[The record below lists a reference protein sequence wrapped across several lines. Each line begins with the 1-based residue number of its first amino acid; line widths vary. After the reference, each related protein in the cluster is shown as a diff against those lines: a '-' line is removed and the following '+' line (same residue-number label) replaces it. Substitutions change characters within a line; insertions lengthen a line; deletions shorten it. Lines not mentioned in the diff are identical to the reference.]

1 MKAGLRS
8 IWLCG
13 FLLISISLYATQL
26 LPSLREEVELTQD
39 RDGDASSPGPSVT
52 IFSSPRPFFGVVG
65 DRQLLAVRSWL
76 ALSPEVQVVLFA
88 QNASMRS
95 PIRNLGSRVSIETAI
110 DFTFLDTPFFHAMV
124 ARARA
129 SGSSI
134 SVLIDSETLLLP
146 SFISALHYVYTLD
159 HNWLFV
165 AKPRHLSHLKFH
177 LDNLGR
183 QWVWTTGQKITTE
196 KLEEFL
202 VHNWQESNYSGR
214 WLWAWNTGNLPLHA
228 GVLPSFLYGK
238 GYYNEWLMHE
248 ALSTELRFVF
258 DGTDVASA
266 FYPENF
272 GSEHSQ
278 SPIDSE
284 VVPHNRQWESEANA
298 YLAAA
303 YGSFYSNMSKVSYNM
318 PKLIRCGAQFMISNA
333 SMCIPSVHQKPPF
346 LKANRMLGIWKDT
359 FVSLQSKG
367 KGYISCIEK
376 CNSASSQLDVST
388 IQKPESKL
396 SVPSLP
402 FSLKELLETVADDE
416 KTVVLAVAGNNYR
429 DMLMSWVCRLRRI
442 SVSNFILC
450 ALDDEVYRFSFLQGL
465 PVFKAA
471 LSHLDI
477 SFDNCHFG
485 TKCFQRVT
493 KVKSRIVLKILRMG
507 YNVLMSD
514 VDVYWFK
521 NPLSYLH
528 AYGPAV
534 LVAQSDEFNETVPI
548 NLPRRL
554 NSGFYYVHSDPAT
567 ILAMEKV
574 VTHASTSAMSE
585 QPSFYDV
592 LCGVGGKN
600 RIGDNKC
607 HEPLTNVTVHFLD
620 RNLFPNGAFQNL
632 WRKKNVTAACMRRGC
647 ITLHN
652 NWISGRKKKLQRHIA
667 SGLWE
672 YDVVSRL
679 CLQSWQDQKLHSYV

>member
-13 FLLISISLYATQL
+13 FLLISISLYATHL
-26 LPSLREEVELTQD
+26 LPSRVKQVELTQE
-39 RDGDASSPGPSVT
+39 GEMDASSPGPSVT
-52 IFSSPRPFFGVVG
+52 IFSSPRPFSGIVG
-65 DRQLLAVRSWL
+65 HRQLLALHSWL

-88 QNASMRS
+88 QNTSMLP

-110 DFTFLDTPFFHAMV
+110 DFTFLGAPFFHVMV

-146 SFISALHYVYTLD
+146 SFISALNYVYSLD
-159 HNWLFV
+159 HNWLLV
-165 AKPRHLSHLKFH
+165 ARHHHISQLKFYLDDLSH
-177 LDNLGR
+177 
-183 QWVWTTGQKITTE
+183 QWVWTAGRKIRTE

-202 VHNWQESNYSGR
+202 VHNWQQSNYGGR

-228 GVLPSFLYGK
+228 GVLPPFLYGK
-238 GYYNEWLMHE
+238 GYCNEWLMHE

-258 DGTDVASA
+258 DGTDAAFA
-266 FYPENF
+266 FYPENL
-272 GSEHSQ
+272 GTQQSQ
-278 SPIDSE
+278 FSDSE
-284 VVPHNRQWESEANA
+284 VELHNRQWESEANA

-303 YGSFYSNMSKVSYNM
+303 YGSFYSNMSKVSYDM
-318 PKLIRCGAQFMISNA
+318 PKLIRCGAQFVILNA
-333 SMCIPSVHQKPPF
+333 SMCNSSIHLKSPF
-346 LKANRMLGIWKDT
+346 VKANGILGMWKNV
-359 FVSLQSKG
+359 FAYLGSKG
-367 KGYISCIEK
+367 KRFISCVEK
-376 CNSASSQLDVST
+376 CNSASSQPDVFT
-388 IQKPESKL
+388 IQKPEPNL

-402 FSLKELLETVADDE
+402 FSLENLLETVADDE
-416 KTVVLAVAGNNYR
+416 KTVVLAVAGNNYK
-429 DMLMSWVCRLRRI
+429 DMLMSWVCQLRRI

-450 ALDDEVYRFSFLQGL
+450 ALDDQVYKFSLLQGL

-471 LSHLDI
+471 ASKLDI

-507 YNVLMSD
+507 YNVVMSD

-521 NPLSYLH
+521 NPLSYLR

-554 NSGFYYVHSDPAT
+554 NSGFYYVHSAPAT

-574 VTHASTSAMSE
+574 VKHASTSDMSE

-607 HEPLTNVTVHFLD
+607 HEPFTNVTVHFLD

-652 NWISGRKKKLQRHIA
+652 NWISGRKKKLQRHVA

-672 YDVVSRL
+672 YDAVSRM
-679 CLQSWQDQKLHSYV
+679 CLQEWQDKKLHSYV